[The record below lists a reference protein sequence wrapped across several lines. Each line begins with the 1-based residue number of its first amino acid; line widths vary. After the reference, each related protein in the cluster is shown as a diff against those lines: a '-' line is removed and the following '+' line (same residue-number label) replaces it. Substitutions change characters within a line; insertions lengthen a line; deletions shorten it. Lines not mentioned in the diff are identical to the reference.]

1 MRKEASLDGSM
12 LTQGADRY
20 AHDARI
26 TGYGSMRRADA
37 RILRRIAKAVGGA
50 VSVLN
55 IGAGTGGYEP
65 PDRRVVTVE
74 ASEAAIRR
82 RAKTSAPVVKGE
94 VEHLPFK
101 DGSFAASMSILTIQ
115 HWADPVAGLRE
126 MARVSSRRAV
136 VLTLDPEVFGGFW
149 LYRYFTDAAFLE
161 SMRSPRIAA
170 IVDALGGDA
179 RVETVPIPHD
189 CRDGFIGAYW
199 RRPSLYL
206 EQRVRRSI
214 ATLNEIGDDN
224 LLDGLRRL
232 SEDLAS
238 GAWEA
243 SHGWLLGRDEI
254 DLGYRLI
261 TAEYP
266 QQRIA

>member
-1 MRKEASLDGSM
+1 M
-12 LTQGADRY
+12 LTHDRNPFAY
-20 AHDARI
+20 DARI
-26 TGYGSMRRADA
+26 AGYGPMRRADA
-37 RILRRIAKAVGGA
+37 RILQRIAKAVGGA
-50 VSVLN
+50 ASVLN

-74 ASEAAIRR
+74 ASEAVIKR
-82 RAKTSAPVVKGE
+82 RAKTSAPVVKAE

-101 DGSFAASMSILTIQ
+101 DRSFAASMAILTIQ
-115 HWADPVAGLRE
+115 HWEDPIAGLHE

-149 LYRYFTDAAFLE
+149 LYRYFSDAAFLE
-161 SMRSPRIAA
+161 SMRYPKLSA
-170 IVDALGGDA
+170 ITKALGGDT
-179 RVETVPIPHD
+179 RIETVPVPHD

-206 EQRVRRSI
+206 EQRVRRTI
-214 ATLNEIGDDN
+214 ATLQEIGDDD

-243 SHGWLLGRDEI
+243 ANGWLLNRDEM

-261 TAEYP
+261 VAEYRTP
-266 QQRIA
+266 IA

>member
-1 MRKEASLDGSM
+1 MDGPI
-12 LTQGADRY
+12 LTQDRNPY
-20 AHDARI
+20 AYDARLA
-26 TGYGSMRRADA
+26 GYGPMRRADA
-37 RILRRIAKAVGGA
+37 RILRRVAKAVGGA
-50 VSVLN
+50 ASVLN

-65 PDRRVVTVE
+65 PDRRVVTIE
-74 ASEAAIRR
+74 ASEAVIKR

-94 VEHLPFK
+94 VERLPFK
-101 DGSFAASMSILTIQ
+101 DRSFAASMSILTVQ
-115 HWADPVAGLRE
+115 HFGDPVAGLRE

-136 VLTLDPEVFGGFW
+136 VFTLDPEVFGGFW
-149 LYRYFTDAAFLE
+149 LYRYFSDAAFLE
-161 SMRSPRIAA
+161 SMRYPKISA
-170 IVDALGGDA
+170 ITAALGGDV

-206 EQRVRRSI
+206 EQRIRRTI
-214 ATLNEIGDDN
+214 ATLQEIGDDN

-238 GAWEA
+238 GAWE
-243 SHGWLLGRDEI
+243 SVNGWLLQREEI

-261 TAEYP
+261 VAEYP
-266 QQRIA
+266 PNTDQ